1 MISLGYLGLLEILS
15 KLETRQTSN
24 IVRKKNKQ
32 ERTYERFKK
41 CRNNIVALTRIS
53 REGYDS
59 KYFSENKK
67 DIKRI
72 WSYIRTIVNVKLT
85 KRYQPSSLVIEN
97 KALLNLNIISNHFN
111 KLLVKQTKRLGKVT
125 KNHKA
130 LYENQ
135 IKIVFLRFL
144 TFF

>member
-15 KLETRQTSN
+15 KLETRQTNN

-67 DIKRI
+67 DTKRI

-111 KLLVKQTKRLGKVT
+111 KLLVK
-125 KNHKA
+125 
-130 LYENQ
+130 
-135 IKIVFLRFL
+135 
-144 TFF
+144 

>member
-15 KLETRQTSN
+15 KLETRQTNN
-24 IVRKKNKQ
+24 IVRKKTKQ

-67 DIKRI
+67 DTKRI

-111 KLLVKQTKRLGKVT
+111 KLLVKQTKRLGKMT

-130 LYENQ
+130 FYENQ